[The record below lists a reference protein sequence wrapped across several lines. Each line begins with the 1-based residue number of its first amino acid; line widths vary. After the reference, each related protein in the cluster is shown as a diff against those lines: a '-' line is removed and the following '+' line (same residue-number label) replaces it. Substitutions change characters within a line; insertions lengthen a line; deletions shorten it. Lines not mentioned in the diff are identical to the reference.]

1 MLSPPKSSVEL
12 GSKMKG
18 KGKCK
23 PFVRNVQTQAQ
34 TRASVSPYADNSDGP
49 IVLTGREDE
58 EEEEEGHSCPES

>member
-1 MLSPPKSSVEL
+1 
-12 GSKMKG
+12 MKG